1 MEHNFNYDEHEH
13 EVYGG
18 DIPDDAEMDADLDMS
33 SGRADEEGYDA
44 EPSNANSK
52 VASPLP
58 SSSFRALPWSF
69 PLSDSLCFRI
79 DQDLED
85 MKRRLK
91 EIEEEAGALR
101 EMQAKVEKEMGAVQG
116 MVIFSFHL
124 CDSVGWLLN
133 SIVDL
138 GVA

>member
-1 MEHNFNYDEHEH
+1 MERNYNYDEHEH

-52 VASPLP
+52 
-58 SSSFRALPWSF
+58 
-69 PLSDSLCFRI
+69 
-79 DQDLED
+79 DLED

-116 MVIFSFHL
+116 CNGGFLVFKFQSLEF
-124 CDSVGWLLN
+124 
-133 SIVDL
+133 
-138 GVA
+138 GVVCSEGMLEENRRVL